1 MNSGA
6 LETVAGKHPGNILIV
21 DDVVETGEFFA
32 EELRRYFEHVDTSSP
47 ERAEYLIGR
56 GNFDALVTDLRFV
69 GSRIDNGVEL
79 AKRLNGHCPPVI
91 LLTASIS

>member
-1 MNSGA
+1 MNSSA

-21 DDVVETGEFFA
+21 DDVEETGEFFA

-47 ERAEYLIGR
+47 ERAEYLIGQ

-79 AKRLNGHCPPVI
+79 AKRFNGHCPPVI